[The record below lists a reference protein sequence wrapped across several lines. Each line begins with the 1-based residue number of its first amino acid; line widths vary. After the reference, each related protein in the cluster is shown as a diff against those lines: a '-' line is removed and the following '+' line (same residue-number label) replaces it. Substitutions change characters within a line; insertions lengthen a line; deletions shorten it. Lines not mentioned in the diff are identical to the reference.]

1 MDKEKFEQYRKL
13 WKLEWKNHW
22 RLLDIDFEAYML
34 MRGLPK
40 EEFDRLNKET
50 HGEEISNQQ

>member
-1 MDKEKFEQYRKL
+1 MEKEQFEEYRKL
-13 WKLEWKNHW
+13 WKLEWYNHW

-40 EEFDRLNKET
+40 EEFNRLNNLEY
-50 HGEEISNQQ
+50 EEGKKSNG